1 MNTKNLTLEQAR
13 KRGEIDRFSKENPSS
28 GVEDEFDE
36 LLEKMAGGEPPKS
49 SPEDDQT

>member
-1 MNTKNLTLEQAR
+1 MPNKPLDLEEAR
-13 KRGEIDRFSKENPSS
+13 KRGEIERFSKENPSS
-28 GVEDEFDE
+28 GVEEAFDE

>member
-1 MNTKNLTLEQAR
+1 MPKEFNLEEAR
-13 KRGEIDRFSKENPSS
+13 KRGEIDRFTKENPSS
-28 GVEDEFDE
+28 GVEEEFDE